1 MITEFSRIK
10 ARNELDVKIQPRAKQ
25 DQRKGRVSPAERRDK
40 EKGKGGLQGRHGLVT
55 EPRSG
60 PRGASARLGGG
71 PGSRERRATAPGEEA
86 RLLNSVFKSPFK
98 TEVRRGDFQTE
109 EESESQMPVE
119 RSLELH

>member
-40 EKGKGGLQGRHGLVT
+40 EKGKGRLQGGHGLVT

-60 PRGASARLGGG
+60 PRGASARFGGG
-71 PGSRERRATAPGEEA
+71 RGAGRDAP
-86 RLLNSVFKSPFK
+86 R
-98 TEVRRGDFQTE
+98 RRGASATSKLCIQVTV
-109 EESESQMPVE
+109 QK
-119 RSLELH
+119 

>member
-40 EKGKGGLQGRHGLVT
+40 EKGKGRLQGGHGLVT

-60 PRGASARLGGG
+60 PRGASARFGGG
-71 PGSRERRATAPGEEA
+71 GCQGETRHDAGGGSATSK
-86 RLLNSVFKSPFK
+86 LCIQVTVQN
-98 TEVRRGDFQTE
+98 
-109 EESESQMPVE
+109 
-119 RSLELH
+119 

>member
-40 EKGKGGLQGRHGLVT
+40 EKGKGRLRGGHGLVT

-60 PRGASARLGGG
+60 PRGASARFGGG
-71 PGSRERRATAPGEEA
+71 CQGETRHDARGGSATSK
-86 RLLNSVFKSPFK
+86 LCIHVTVQN
-98 TEVRRGDFQTE
+98 
-109 EESESQMPVE
+109 
-119 RSLELH
+119 

>member
-40 EKGKGGLQGRHGLVT
+40 EKGKGRLQGGHGLVT

-71 PGSRERRATAPGEEA
+71 QGGTRHDAGGASATSK
-86 RLLNSVFKSPFK
+86 LCIQVTVQN
-98 TEVRRGDFQTE
+98 
-109 EESESQMPVE
+109 
-119 RSLELH
+119 

>member
-40 EKGKGGLQGRHGLVT
+40 EKGKGRLRGGHGLVT

-60 PRGASARLGGG
+60 PRGASARLGGAG
-71 PGSRERRATAPGEEA
+71 EQGGTRHDAGGGSATSK
-86 RLLNSVFKSPFK
+86 LCIHVTVQN
-98 TEVRRGDFQTE
+98 
-109 EESESQMPVE
+109 
-119 RSLELH
+119 

>member
-40 EKGKGGLQGRHGLVT
+40 EKGKGRLQGGHGLVT

-60 PRGASARLGGG
+60 PRGASARFGGG
-71 PGSRERRATAPGEEA
+71 AGEQGGTRHGAGGASATSK
-86 RLLNSVFKSPFK
+86 LCIQVTVQN
-98 TEVRRGDFQTE
+98 
-109 EESESQMPVE
+109 
-119 RSLELH
+119 

>member
-40 EKGKGGLQGRHGLVT
+40 EKGKGRLQGGHGLVT

-71 PGSRERRATAPGEEA
+71 ARERRATTPGEQA
-86 RLLNSVFKSPFK
+86 RLLNSVFTSPFK